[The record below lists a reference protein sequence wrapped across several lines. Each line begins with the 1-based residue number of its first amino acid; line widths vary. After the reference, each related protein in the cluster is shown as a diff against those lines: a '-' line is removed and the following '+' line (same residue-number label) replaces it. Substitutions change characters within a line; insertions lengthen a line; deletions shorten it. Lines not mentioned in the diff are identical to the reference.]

1 MFGQAIIPLP
11 TVEIEAGASAPDPI
25 SQLPAA
31 RQLRDMVKSRYNEA
45 IAYCMPGKMGI
56 EQTADPLPVY
66 DDVQADALAEFGSNM
81 QEGIIPAFARW
92 TSFMA
97 GFQVP
102 ESERVAV
109 TQKLEQVDRFIF
121 EQISA
126 SNFTLEAGE
135 SMLDLGI
142 GTGAIDI
149 SPSLPG
155 SRSNFTCRAIS
166 PGNLLFLI
174 GPDGMPDPIYEARK
188 GYAFHAKVMFPGAR
202 APTHF
207 KAGQQGEL
215 EYIDCWA
222 RDWSDPG
229 KHRYRHVVFVPD
241 CDNEIILDEIVEGE
255 GACAKIVFR
264 WSKGSG
270 EGWGRGPAVRLLPS
284 IRKVNFAEQA
294 LLDHTEW
301 QLAGL
306 WQVEDDGVINP
317 ETVRLD
323 PGTMITVAM
332 GSGGLK
338 NVGPG
343 GDFNVANFVLENSR
357 KSIRQ
362 GFYNDELGD
371 PNKSPKTATEIDARV
386 ATRAR
391 RIGTPMIRTIIEFVL
406 PTNARIVHI
415 LKSRGL
421 LKLPTIDGKKI
432 VLMPTSPLAQAQR
445 FEEMNIKMAFGE
457 RVQALFGR
465 EGVALL
471 IDENKFSD
479 GLAEDMRFPK
489 GILRTTEEKQKM
501 LQNGAQMAAAQAG
514 AEGGQ
519 QGPGS
524 APDDGALAPEGEPA
538 PTLQ

>member
-1 MFGQAIIPLP
+1 MFGQQIIPLP
-11 TVEIEAGASAPDPI
+11 TVEMVGATATPDPI
-25 SQLPAA
+25 LQLPAA
-31 RQLRDMVKSRYNEA
+31 RQLRSMISNRYNEA
-45 IAYCMPGKMGI
+45 IAYCMPGKVGI
-56 EQTADPLPVY
+56 DQQPDALPVY

-81 QEGIIPAFARW
+81 QEGIIPAFSRW
-92 TSFMA
+92 TSFVA

-102 ESERVAV
+102 EEERQAV
-109 TQKLEQVDRFIF
+109 TQKLEMVDRFLF
-121 EQISA
+121 EQVSA

-135 SMLDLGI
+135 AMLDLGI

-166 PGNLLFLI
+166 PANLLFLI

-188 GYAFHAKVMFPGAR
+188 GYPSHAKVMFAGAR
-202 APTHF
+202 NPTHIN
-207 KAGQQGEL
+207 AGQQGEI
-215 EYIDCWA
+215 EYIDCYA

-229 KHRYRHVVFVPD
+229 KHRYRHVVFVPAF
-241 CDNEIILDEIVEGE
+241 DNEILLDEWVEGE

-301 QLAGL
+301 ALAGI

-323 PGTMITVAM
+323 PGSMVTVAM
-332 GSGGLK
+332 GSSGLK
-338 NVGPG
+338 NVGPSG
-343 GDFNVANFVLENSR
+343 NFDVAGFMLENAR
-357 KSIRQ
+357 KSIRM

-391 RIGTPMIRTIIEFVL
+391 RIGTPMIRTILEFVM
-406 PTNARIVHI
+406 PSVARFVHI
-415 LKSRGL
+415 LKGRGL
-421 LKLPTIDGKKI
+421 VKLPTIDGKKI
-432 VLMPTSPLAQAQR
+432 SLLPTSPLAQAQR
-445 FEEMNIKMAFGE
+445 FEEMNIKMAFAE
-457 RVQALFGR
+457 RVGATFGR

-471 IDENKFSD
+471 IDENKFTD
-479 GLAEDMRFPK
+479 GLADDMRFPK
-489 GILRTTEEKQKM
+489 HILRTVDEKKKM
-501 LQNGAQMAAAQAG
+501 MQNGAQIATAQAG
-514 AEGGQ
+514 ATSGE
-519 QGPGS
+519 QGPGP

>member
-11 TVEIEAGASAPDPI
+11 TVEIAPGASMPDPVL
-25 SQLPAA
+25 QLPAA
-31 RQLRDMVKSRYNEA
+31 RQLRSMVQNRYNEA
-45 IAYCMPGKMGI
+45 IAYCMPGKIGI
-56 EQTADPLPVY
+56 DQSADALAVY

-102 ESERVAV
+102 DDQRAAV
-109 TQKLEQVDRFIF
+109 TAKLESVDRFLF
-121 EQISA
+121 EQVSS

-135 SMLDLGI
+135 ALLDLGI

-174 GPDGMPDPIYEARK
+174 GPDGSPDPIYEARK
-188 GYAFHAKVMFPGAR
+188 GYAHHAKVMFPGAKNLE
-202 APTHF
+202 AHQYA
-207 KAGQQGEL
+207 AGAEI
-215 EYIDCWA
+215 EYIECYA
-222 RDWSDPG
+222 RDWTDPG
-229 KHRYRHVVFVPD
+229 KHRYRHLVFVPG
-241 CDNEIILDEIVEGE
+241 CDNAVLLDEWVEGE
-255 GACAKIVFR
+255 GSCSKIVFR

-284 IRKVNFAEQA
+284 IRKCNFAEQA

-306 WQVEDDGVINP
+306 WQVEDDGVVNP

-323 PGTMITVAM
+323 PGTLIPIAM
-332 GSGGLK
+332 GSEGLK
-338 NVGPG
+338 NIGPG
-343 GDFNVANFVLENSR
+343 GDFNVANFVLENAR
-357 KSIRQ
+357 KNIKA

-391 RIGTPMIRTIIEFVL
+391 RIGTPMIRTILEFVM
-406 PTNARIVHI
+406 PSVARFVYI
-415 LKSRGL
+415 LKQRGL
-421 LKLPTIDGKKI
+421 LKLPTIDGKQI
-432 VLMPTSPLAQAQR
+432 MLVPTSPLAQAQR
-445 FEEMNIKMAFGE
+445 FEEMNIKVAYAE
-457 RVQALFGR
+457 RITATFGR

-471 IDENKFSD
+471 IDENRFAD

-489 GILRTTEEKQKM
+489 GVLRTLEEKQKM
-501 LQNGAQMAAAQAG
+501 LKNGAAIAQSQP
-514 AEGGQ
+514 GGQ
-519 QGPGS
+519 SEPGS
-524 APDDGALAPEGEPA
+524 AGPAPVDGPPAPQGEPA